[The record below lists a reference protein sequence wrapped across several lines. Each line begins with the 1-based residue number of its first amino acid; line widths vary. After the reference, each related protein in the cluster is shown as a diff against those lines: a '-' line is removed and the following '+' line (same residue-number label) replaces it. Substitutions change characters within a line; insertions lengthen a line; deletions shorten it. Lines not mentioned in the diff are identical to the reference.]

1 MRLLHR
7 ALSGASLTDPFDP
20 GSHNWPPRDPT
31 LTHQQPFKL
40 PDSPWTY
47 ENGNFNPNLRP
58 SSSTLRAVNGNR
70 HKSQQGPVSTL
81 PPYHPDYEDP
91 GVETYPSRSH
101 SPDSDLENSE
111 EGYSGA
117 VKVRRGSEGYEVRP
131 VNREQMFQEY
141 VQCQINEAG
150 RYQVYEPQRALEG
163 DEDFED
169 EDGDFEGEL
178 SGEVVGDVGAISDD
192 DDVPLALRR

>member
-1 MRLLHR
+1 
-7 ALSGASLTDPFDP
+7 
-20 GSHNWPPRDPT
+20 
-31 LTHQQPFKL
+31 
-40 PDSPWTY
+40 
-47 ENGNFNPNLRP
+47 
-58 SSSTLRAVNGNR
+58 
-70 HKSQQGPVSTL
+70 
-81 PPYHPDYEDP
+81 
-91 GVETYPSRSH
+91 
-101 SPDSDLENSE
+101 
-111 EGYSGA
+111 
-117 VKVRRGSEGYEVRP
+117 VRP

-178 SGEVVGDVGAISDD
+178 SGEVVGDAGAFSDD